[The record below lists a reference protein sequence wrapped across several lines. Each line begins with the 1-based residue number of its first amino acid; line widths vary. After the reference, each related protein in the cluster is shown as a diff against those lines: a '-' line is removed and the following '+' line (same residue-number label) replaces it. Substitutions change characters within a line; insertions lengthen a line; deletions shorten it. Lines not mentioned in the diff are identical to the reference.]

1 MKPYFFI
8 SAAMAGLLAGN
19 AVAGT
24 MGPVVKDLNWVGS
37 ISAGPVWARGSGSEV
52 EKTYVA
58 MRSTDRV
65 ASGELFIGL
74 QKNLSST
81 LRGQLGLAAATTGNT
96 RLQGLIWNNANHQ
109 FNTSHY
115 KIRHN
120 HIAVK
125 GKLLLDDGYWLAPW
139 VSGSL
144 GVGFNRAYNF
154 TTNLALHN
162 ANFGN
167 HTKTAFT
174 YTLGTGVQKYIN
186 DNWQIGVGYEF
197 ADWGKS
203 KLGRSLTQTVNSGL
217 KLNHLYTNGVLF
229 NITYLT

>member
-1 MKPYFFI
+1 MKPYFYI
-8 SAAMAGLLAGN
+8 SAAMASLLAGN
-19 AVAGT
+19 ALAGT
-24 MGPVVKDLNWVGS
+24 MGPVNVKDLSWVGS
-37 ISAGPVWARGSGSEV
+37 ISAGPVWARDLSP

-58 MRSTDRV
+58 KKSTDRL

-96 RLQGLIWNNANHQ
+96 RLQGLIWDDADHQ
-109 FNTSHY
+109 FASQYDY

-125 GKLLLDDGYWLAPW
+125 GKLILDNGYWFAPW
-139 VSGSL
+139 VSSSL
-144 GVGFNRAYNF
+144 GVGFNRAHNF
-154 TTNLALHN
+154 TNMNDAD
-162 ANFGN
+162 FIN

-174 YTLGTGVQKYIN
+174 YTLGAGVQKYID
-186 DNWQIGVGYEF
+186 DNWQVGVGYEF

-203 KLGRSLTQTVNSGL
+203 KLGYALPGINSGL

-229 NITYLT
+229 NITYLS